1 MGHEP
6 KNEEQPT
13 APSRFYKGPADH
25 RGEPEARVWQGDEFP
40 HRKSIAEID
49 RRNVLKLMGGAMA
62 MAGIAGS
69 GCRSLIMPQE
79 KIIGY
84 VQAPENRVSGIS
96 KHFATTACIAGEVV
110 GMLVRSHE
118 GRPVK
123 LEGNPKHPA
132 SLGGL
137 DAKQLASI
145 HGLYDPDRLDGV
157 KYKGDMDN
165 WPNFLKNVR
174 ASLKNGGV
182 AIVTPNVTSPA
193 LAKSIEDFLG
203 KHPNATWYQWE
214 ACHRDLMHEAG
225 MLATGQAV
233 RPVYDFS
240 RADVVVSI
248 DCDVF
253 NELPGATAH
262 ARNIAAKRNPDG
274 EMSRLYAF
282 ESAPTTFGALADH
295 RSPVRA
301 SQMGALVRALGAKLG
316 MPGVTAPGATGAD
329 AQLVDA
335 MVRDLQAH
343 RGRCV
348 VVAGGHLPPAV
359 QAAVYALNEA
369 LGNLGATVTLRP
381 SATWATHNGE
391 SIRSLAE
398 AIKGNKVHTLLLLG
412 VNPVYD
418 APADLDFGTLVGTVP
433 FTAQLSLYDDETGEK
448 CQFQLPESHYLE
460 AWGDHLAFDGTV
472 SIQQPLIKPLYES
485 RSALQVMEAL
495 NNRSQDD
502 LETISKFHQMDLNS
516 ETWRSV
522 LANGVMMSVST
533 QEAPP
538 ALKPNL
544 MAAIPD
550 ASTKGIE
557 LRFAPDQA
565 IHDGSYS
572 NNPWLQEL
580 PRPLT
585 NLTWDNAVEMGHK
598 LASQLGVAGPYK
610 HLGLIPGAGP
620 APKVK
625 VTVGGK
631 SVEMPVYVNLG
642 MADDTVVVR
651 MGYGR
656 TRVGKVGNKGDDR
669 WHGGGFNIYPLRNS
683 QSPWIVA
690 DAVVEK
696 TSGGYE
702 LANTQFHN
710 TLEVEEIDTDR
721 DIIRHANLADY
732 KANPMIFASK
742 GHGGGA
748 EAEHGGDKLH
758 NGLEGQG
765 GHTDAHSEGAG
776 AAPTGGTDAGGDGR
790 DLNLYDG
797 SDYKDLYA
805 QNMQWAM
812 TVDLNLCTGCNACV
826 VACQSENNIPTVG
839 KREVM
844 RGREMHWIRIDRYYK
859 GNGSSLNY
867 DNPPIYFQPLACV
880 QCEQAPCEPVC
891 PVAATVHSSE
901 GLNQMVYNRCVGTRY
916 CSNNCPYKVRRFNFL
931 HFTKPVHDLP
941 VLKLLQN
948 PDVTVRTRGVMEK
961 CTYCVQR
968 INEKRINAKVEGKE
982 VQDGEI
988 VTACQQACPAQA
1000 IVFGNMSDKNSAVS
1014 KSRASKR
1021 NYILLEVTN
1030 TRPRTTYLGRVH
1042 NPNPEVKA

>member
-369 LGNLGATVTLRP
+369 LGNLGTTVTLRP

-460 AWGDHLAFDGTV
+460 AWGDHVAFDGTV
-472 SIQQPLIKPLYES
+472 SIQQPLIKPLYET

-495 NNRSQDD
+495 NNRTQDD
-502 LETISKFHQMDLNS
+502 LETISKFHQMDPNN

-620 APKVK
+620 APMVK

-669 WHGGGFNIYPLRNS
+669 WHGGGFNIYPLRSS

-765 GHTDAHSEGAG
+765 
-776 AAPTGGTDAGGDGR
+776 
-790 DLNLYDG
+790 
-797 SDYKDLYA
+797 LYA

>member
-96 KHFATTACIAGEVV
+96 KHFATTASIAGEVV

-538 ALKPNL
+538 
-544 MAAIPD
+544 
-550 ASTKGIE
+550 
-557 LRFAPDQA
+557 
-565 IHDGSYS
+565 
-572 NNPWLQEL
+572 
-580 PRPLT
+580 
-585 NLTWDNAVEMGHK
+585 
-598 LASQLGVAGPYK
+598 
-610 HLGLIPGAGP
+610 
-620 APKVK
+620 
-625 VTVGGK
+625 
-631 SVEMPVYVNLG
+631 
-642 MADDTVVVR
+642 
-651 MGYGR
+651 
-656 TRVGKVGNKGDDR
+656 
-669 WHGGGFNIYPLRNS
+669 
-683 QSPWIVA
+683 
-690 DAVVEK
+690 
-696 TSGGYE
+696 
-702 LANTQFHN
+702 
-710 TLEVEEIDTDR
+710 
-721 DIIRHANLADY
+721 
-732 KANPMIFASK
+732 
-742 GHGGGA
+742 
-748 EAEHGGDKLH
+748 
-758 NGLEGQG
+758 
-765 GHTDAHSEGAG
+765 
-776 AAPTGGTDAGGDGR
+776 
-790 DLNLYDG
+790 
-797 SDYKDLYA
+797 
-805 QNMQWAM
+805 
-812 TVDLNLCTGCNACV
+812 
-826 VACQSENNIPTVG
+826 
-839 KREVM
+839 
-844 RGREMHWIRIDRYYK
+844 
-859 GNGSSLNY
+859 
-867 DNPPIYFQPLACV
+867 
-880 QCEQAPCEPVC
+880 
-891 PVAATVHSSE
+891 
-901 GLNQMVYNRCVGTRY
+901 
-916 CSNNCPYKVRRFNFL
+916 
-931 HFTKPVHDLP
+931 
-941 VLKLLQN
+941 
-948 PDVTVRTRGVMEK
+948 
-961 CTYCVQR
+961 
-968 INEKRINAKVEGKE
+968 
-982 VQDGEI
+982 
-988 VTACQQACPAQA
+988 
-1000 IVFGNMSDKNSAVS
+1000 
-1014 KSRASKR
+1014 
-1021 NYILLEVTN
+1021 
-1030 TRPRTTYLGRVH
+1030 
-1042 NPNPEVKA
+1042 

>member
-620 APKVK
+620 APMVK

-669 WHGGGFNIYPLRNS
+669 WHGGGFNIYPLRSS

-702 LANTQFHN
+702 LAKT
-710 TLEVEEIDTDR
+710 
-721 DIIRHANLADY
+721 
-732 KANPMIFASK
+732 
-742 GHGGGA
+742 
-748 EAEHGGDKLH
+748 
-758 NGLEGQG
+758 
-765 GHTDAHSEGAG
+765 
-776 AAPTGGTDAGGDGR
+776 
-790 DLNLYDG
+790 
-797 SDYKDLYA
+797 
-805 QNMQWAM
+805 
-812 TVDLNLCTGCNACV
+812 
-826 VACQSENNIPTVG
+826 
-839 KREVM
+839 
-844 RGREMHWIRIDRYYK
+844 
-859 GNGSSLNY
+859 SS
-867 DNPPIYFQPLACV
+867 
-880 QCEQAPCEPVC
+880 
-891 PVAATVHSSE
+891 T
-901 GLNQMVYNRCVGTRY
+901 TR
-916 CSNNCPYKVRRFNFL
+916 
-931 HFTKPVHDLP
+931 
-941 VLKLLQN
+941 
-948 PDVTVRTRGVMEK
+948 
-961 CTYCVQR
+961 
-968 INEKRINAKVEGKE
+968 
-982 VQDGEI
+982 
-988 VTACQQACPAQA
+988 
-1000 IVFGNMSDKNSAVS
+1000 
-1014 KSRASKR
+1014 SRSKR
-1021 NYILLEVTN
+1021 STPTATSFATRTWPI
-1030 TRPRTTYLGRVH
+1030 TRPTR
-1042 NPNPEVKA
+1042 